1 MGGPN
6 VITWVLIRGMQG
18 ESERTGDVMMESEL
32 EVMCFEDRGRVRE
45 YRRTGS

>member
-18 ESERTGDVMMESEL
+18 ESEKTGGVMMESEL
-32 EVMCFEDRGRVRE
+32 EVMCSED
-45 YRRTGS
+45 